1 MPRPNSPLNVSRREF
16 RRILIKEWPA
26 GDRPWYARGRLL
38 QHYTPGLFTIGAFC
52 GARVNG
58 NSSAPIRTPIGIH
71 CPACTSILK
80 AIVKRLAADREA
92 AEAGQS

>member
-1 MPRPNSPLNVSRREF
+1 MPSARSPLNASRRQF
-16 RRILIKEWPA
+16 RRILINEWPA
-26 GDRPWYARGRLL
+26 GDMPWYARGRLL

-52 GARVNG
+52 GARVTG

-80 AIVKRLAADREA
+80 SIARRIAADTENQEKNR
-92 AEAGQS
+92 